1 MSTTRRD
8 FVSSITG
15 FGALWLA
22 AAVACRDS
30 DTPPTDHYGPPMDSA
45 EPARVLRFLTP
56 EEAKEVEAIAAR
68 IIPTDETPGA
78 REAGVIWF
86 IDGALATFSEDA
98 QQLVRGGLPALS
110 AAVAKKHPGR
120 ARLSDLTDA
129 EQDAFLRGYE
139 KEPLFGFLRFGTVAG
154 MFALPKYGGNKD
166 WIGWELIGQEHL
178 FEYKPPFG
186 WYDRPENQRALL
198 GRVL

>member
-8 FVSSITG
+8 FVSSVTG

-22 AAVACRDS
+22 AAVACRNS
-30 DTPPTDHYGPPMDSA
+30 DAPPTDRHGPLLDSP

-86 IDGALATFSEDA
+86 IDGALATFGEES
-98 QQLVRGGLPALS
+98 QQVVREALPAL
-110 AAVAKKHPGR
+110 AIAVAKKHPGR
-120 ARLSDLTDA
+120 ARFSGLTEA
-129 EQDAFLRGYE
+129 EQDAFLHGYE
-139 KEPLFGFLRFGTVAG
+139 KEPLFGILRFGTIAG
-154 MFALPKYGGNKD
+154 MFTLPKYGGNKD
-166 WIGWELIGQEHL
+166 WIGWELIGQERV